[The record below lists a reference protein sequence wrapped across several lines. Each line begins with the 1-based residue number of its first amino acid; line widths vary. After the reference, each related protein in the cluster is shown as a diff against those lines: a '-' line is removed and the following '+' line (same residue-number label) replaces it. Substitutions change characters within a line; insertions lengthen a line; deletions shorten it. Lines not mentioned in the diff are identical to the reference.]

1 MSTRYIII
9 FMLLLTSTVALTL
22 TALRQ
27 ATQETAERN
36 EDIFNKRAVLLS
48 VEDYLVGGK
57 KVADLGDQEV
67 LDIFNSMES
76 RVVSS
81 SGQVLEGVQAASINL
96 EKEYKKAEADRQLP
110 FYIYDN
116 GTEKFYLLSIRGK
129 GLWDMIWGYVALK
142 NDLNT
147 VAGAAFDHKGETPG
161 LGGEIKDNPAFAAQ
175 FKGKKIYNAAGEYVS
190 VNVRKGAAV
199 DKDHDVDGISGA
211 TITCDGVT
219 AMLYNGT
226 KSYVPYLKTLK

>member
-27 ATQETAERN
+27 ATQATAERN

-57 KVADLGDQEV
+57 KVAELQDQEV

-76 RVVSS
+76 RVINAA
-81 SGQVLEGVQAASINL
+81 GTELEGVQAASINL

-161 LGGEIKDNPAFAAQ
+161 LGGEIKDSPAFAAQ

-190 VNVRKGAAV
+190 VNVRKGGAV
-199 DKDHDVDGISGA
+199 DQNHDVDGVSGA

-219 AMLYNGT
+219 AMLYNGV